1 MSPLFT
7 LFSFVRPYRK
17 RAAAA
22 LLGLALL
29 VVMDLAIPRLIQKI
43 IDQGIAL
50 HNPGVVV
57 RTALLMLGI
66 SVLSAVIAVL
76 NNILSVQ
83 VGEGVA
89 RDLRQALF
97 RKIQTFSYGDLDRMK
112 TGLLMVRLTSDTSA
126 LQRLTQVSLRIGTRA
141 PLLMVG
147 SLILMVRTSPS
158 LALTILP
165 LLGVTSAIL
174 ILFVLK
180 MEPLFRSVQQKLD
193 RLNTVLQE
201 NIAGARLVKA
211 FVRADHEGARFGA
224 ANEELTGHSVRA
236 MRFMSALS
244 PALTVCI
251 NIGMVLVIGV
261 GGRQAIAGRMSIGQI
276 VAFTNYLLTT
286 MTPLV
291 MMTMLSNIWAGGL
304 ASAKR
309 VREVLATVP
318 EVQDAPDAV
327 DVPVGA
333 PAGVK
338 GRAFA
343 AEVDPRAK
351 PGALTR
357 DVNTRLST
365 AEADPQ
371 TKPGAPAAA
380 PAAVDFEHVS
390 FHYRNG
396 SGAAALAQGSYP
408 RASTAETD
416 PQAKP
421 GALTRDVNTR
431 LSTAEA
437 DPQTKPGAP
446 AAAPAAVLEDVELA
460 VEAGQTAAVLG
471 ATGSGKSSLVL
482 LVPRLYDVTAG
493 SVRIDGADVRR
504 LRQASL
510 LGSIGLVPQDT
521 VLFSG
526 TVRDNIRYG
535 RPDAAE
541 ADVVAAAKT
550 AQAHE
555 FIIALPQGYDSRVEA
570 RGANFSGGQ
579 KQRLAIARALLIRP
593 RILILDDSTSAVD
606 IETETRIQAGLATD
620 DPTRITFVVAQR
632 ISTVLNADTIVVLDK
647 GRVVAQGRHS
657 DLIQTCPIYREIYD
671 SQLGGE
677 SAPDGPEDGPGGRP
691 LP

>member
-29 VVMDLAIPRLIQKI
+29 VVMDLAIPRLIQRI

-50 HNPGVVV
+50 HDPGVVV

-158 LALTILP
+158 LALTMLP

-211 FVRADHEGARFGA
+211 FVRADYEGARFGA
-224 ANEELTGHSVRA
+224 ANEELTGRSVRA
-236 MRFMSALS
+236 MRFMSILS

-261 GGRQAIAGRMSIGQI
+261 GGRQAIAGHMSIGQI

-286 MTPLV
+286 MTPLI
-291 MMTMLSNIWAGGL
+291 MMAMLSNVWAGGL

-309 VREVLATVP
+309 VREVLAAVP
-318 EVQDAPDAV
+318 EVQDAQDAA
-327 DVPVGA
+327 DV
-333 PAGVK
+333 PAGVPS
-338 GRAFA
+338 R
-343 AEVDPRAK
+343 
-351 PGALTR
+351 
-357 DVNTRLST
+357 
-365 AEADPQ
+365 
-371 TKPGAPAAA
+371 
-380 PAAVDFEHVS
+380 VDFEHVS

-396 SGAAALAQGSYP
+396 SGAA
-408 RASTAETD
+408 
-416 PQAKP
+416 
-421 GALTRDVNTR
+421 
-431 LSTAEA
+431 
-437 DPQTKPGAP
+437 
-446 AAAPAAVLEDVELA
+446 VLEDVDLA
-460 VEAGQTAAVLG
+460 VAAGRTAAVLG

-493 SVRIDGADVRR
+493 SVRIDGADVRG

-541 ADVVAAAKT
+541 ADVVSAAKT

-555 FIIALPQGYDSRVEA
+555 FIMALPQGYDSRVEA

-579 KQRLAIARALLIRP
+579 KQRLAIARALLLRP
-593 RILILDDSTSAVD
+593 RVLILDDSTSAVD

-620 DPTRITFVVAQR
+620 DPARITFVVAQR

-647 GRVVAQGRHS
+647 GRVVAQGRHG

-677 SAPDGPEDGPGGRP
+677 SATDGPEDITGGRP